1 MQRLDTSDMDAL
13 DLCRR
18 ADVDLGVPLAINSG
32 GRGDQGEGEAGDEG
46 GKGELEKNSTASEV
60 IGFA

>member
-1 MQRLDTSDMDAL
+1 MDAL

-32 GRGDQGEGEAGDEG
+32 GRGDQGGGEAGDEG